1 MSETTETNETNA
13 VAISNQKGGAGKT
26 TTVVHLA
33 GALNERGEDVLV
45 VDLDKQG
52 GLTNA
57 FGYEDIYF
65 DVDRATPY
73 EILMDVSRADE
84 INDHVLE
91 GEEFDIV
98 PSTEKNMAQSNISQ
112 LAESGRSRERLGI
125 ALDALEHDYDWILVD
140 TAPDLNVLTDNA
152 IVATGHLVV
161 PFFPEKLNQ
170 NSLRLLLK
178 ELRGLDSL
186 YDLGQPQELVKALVA
201 TRVETNSEHEAVA
214 AEVRDGFDIPFFEV
228 RKRTALSQAIEQRST
243 IFTFGGDSDRI
254 RETRATFEAIADLL
268 EDEL

>member
-1 MSETTETNETNA
+1 MIETNETNA

-57 FGYEDIYF
+57 FGYEEIYF
-65 DVDRATPY
+65 DAEADTTTPY
-73 EILMDVSRADE
+73 EILMDVGRVAE
-84 INDHVLE
+84 INDFVLE
-91 GEEFDIV
+91 GEEFDLI
-98 PSTEKNMAQSNISQ
+98 PSTEKYMAQSNISQ
-112 LAESGRSRERLGI
+112 LAEAGRSRERLEI
-125 ALDALEHDYDWILVD
+125 ALDALESDYDWILVD

-152 IVATGHLVV
+152 IVATGRLVV

-178 ELRGLDSL
+178 ELKGLDSL
-186 YDLGQPQELVKALVA
+186 YGLGKPKEVVAALVA
-201 TRVETNSEHEAVA
+201 TRVENNSEHEAVA
-214 AEVRDGFDIPFFEV
+214 DEVRAAFDIPFFEV

-243 IFTFGGDSDRI
+243 IFTFGGDSERI
-254 RETRATFEAIADLL
+254 RETRGVFEDIADLL
-268 EDEL
+268 EAEL